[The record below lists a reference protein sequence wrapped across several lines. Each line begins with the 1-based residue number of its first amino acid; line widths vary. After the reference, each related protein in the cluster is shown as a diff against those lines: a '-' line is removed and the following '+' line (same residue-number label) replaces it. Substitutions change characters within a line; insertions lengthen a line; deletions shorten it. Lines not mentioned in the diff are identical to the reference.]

1 MRYHF
6 PFLLC
11 ATMSFSHAGESLDYP
26 GSPLKEDWITGSA
39 ASALYP
45 DMKEGNT
52 VYVCGGVIAGHVA
65 GGMSMDFT
73 NPVRNNR
80 VDISGDPVVG
90 RSVFGGYGMYTSVTD
105 NKVHV
110 SGGTF
115 GEELPSEPK
124 EQVALAGGYS
134 AFGEVSG
141 NTVVLEGGT
150 FSRNVAGGFSTT
162 GAVSGNCVDIH
173 GGTMEQD
180 VWGGCSSQGHGRDN
194 VVRLFD
200 GSIKVDMLG
209 CYILDMSDDDVC
221 RNRVEVHGG
230 SVEGNLF
237 GAYLLW
243 GQGDIIGNS
252 VLVTG
257 GNVAGSVVGGI
268 FQLAGDVLE
277 NKVVVTGGNIGENG
291 MGIFGGRT
299 EAGRAERNTVIVS
312 GGRLIGER
320 DVDGEALSGF
330 IIGGYSASGVAR
342 ENTVVIA
349 GGRIDGDIIGGYSED
364 MDAVGNTVVLSGS
377 PDIASCLIFGGMSD
391 REGTDVVSGNTLR
404 LEGFC
409 GKVGNI
415 SNFASV
421 VFSPASDMDTGRPM
435 MDIGNGQQTD
445 LRGTRLVISMKELS
459 GGVPEVAPGDSL
471 VFMKNDAGFLV
482 DDQTV
487 FSGDTSVYRG
497 ISRIYTF
504 EPGFSNDGKQ
514 VQLTLQAV
522 TSNPA
527 LPSLSSGRRASLALL
542 NRGAGLLA
550 EQGMTRTR
558 QAEASSLRWE
568 SVVAFSG
575 GYSRYHS
582 AGGFRLSDETVLAG
596 VVRRCLDS
604 RSLLLG
610 VFAEGGWGNYT
621 SHVASVNSSG
631 RTRYAGG
638 ALLARYDFGDEKTG
652 DGWAADASLRM
663 GSSQADYGSYELS
676 GPTGGYHSYDSSSP
690 YLGGHVGVSY
700 VRHWGAR
707 TGVVNYVRCLWL
719 RQKSD
724 SISVRQDHVS
734 FGHAESLAFQ
744 GGARFHYR
752 LASHVTPYG
761 GLWYEWECMGKG
773 KDRVNGETYKTL
785 ALRGG
790 VAGMEAGVELRP
802 WLQVPC
808 SFDIGARGYTGKR
821 NGISGCV
828 QCRVEF

>member
-1 MRYHF
+1 
-6 PFLLC
+6 
-11 ATMSFSHAGESLDYP
+11 MSFSHAGESLDYP

-277 NKVVVTGGNIGENG
+277 NKVVVSGGNIGENG

-349 GGRIDGDIIGGYSED
+349 GGRIDGDIIGG
-364 MDAVGNTVVLSGS
+364 V
-377 PDIASCLIFGGMSD
+377 
-391 REGTDVVSGNTLR
+391 
-404 LEGFC
+404 
-409 GKVGNI
+409 
-415 SNFASV
+415 
-421 VFSPASDMDTGRPM
+421 
-435 MDIGNGQQTD
+435 
-445 LRGTRLVISMKELS
+445 
-459 GGVPEVAPGDSL
+459 
-471 VFMKNDAGFLV
+471 
-482 DDQTV
+482 
-487 FSGDTSVYRG
+487 
-497 ISRIYTF
+497 
-504 EPGFSNDGKQ
+504 
-514 VQLTLQAV
+514 
-522 TSNPA
+522 
-527 LPSLSSGRRASLALL
+527 
-542 NRGAGLLA
+542 
-550 EQGMTRTR
+550 
-558 QAEASSLRWE
+558 
-568 SVVAFSG
+568 
-575 GYSRYHS
+575 
-582 AGGFRLSDETVLAG
+582 
-596 VVRRCLDS
+596 
-604 RSLLLG
+604 
-610 VFAEGGWGNYT
+610 
-621 SHVASVNSSG
+621 
-631 RTRYAGG
+631 
-638 ALLARYDFGDEKTG
+638 
-652 DGWAADASLRM
+652 
-663 GSSQADYGSYELS
+663 
-676 GPTGGYHSYDSSSP
+676 
-690 YLGGHVGVSY
+690 
-700 VRHWGAR
+700 
-707 TGVVNYVRCLWL
+707 
-719 RQKSD
+719 
-724 SISVRQDHVS
+724 
-734 FGHAESLAFQ
+734 
-744 GGARFHYR
+744 
-752 LASHVTPYG
+752 
-761 GLWYEWECMGKG
+761 
-773 KDRVNGETYKTL
+773 
-785 ALRGG
+785 
-790 VAGMEAGVELRP
+790 
-802 WLQVPC
+802 
-808 SFDIGARGYTGKR
+808 
-821 NGISGCV
+821 
-828 QCRVEF
+828 